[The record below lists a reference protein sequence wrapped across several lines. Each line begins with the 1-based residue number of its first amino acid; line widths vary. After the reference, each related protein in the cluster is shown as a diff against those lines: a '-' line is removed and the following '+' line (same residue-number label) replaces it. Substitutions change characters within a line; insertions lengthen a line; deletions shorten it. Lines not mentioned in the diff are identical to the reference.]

1 MRLVWKPRA
10 LRHLE
15 AAADWSPKQ
24 AMAVV
29 DAVERM
35 VLSGWSLGRPVGK
48 RLRWLPVPPLA
59 ILYDVRPGEI
69 VVVAVID
76 VRRLR
81 NPPP

>member
-1 MRLVWKPRA
+1 
-10 LRHLE
+10 
-15 AAADWSPKQ
+15 
-24 AMAVV
+24 MAVV

-35 VLSGWSLGRPVGK
+35 VLSGWPLVRPVGK

-59 ILYDVRPGEI
+59 VLYDVRPGEI

>member
-1 MRLVWKPRA
+1 
-10 LRHLE
+10 
-15 AAADWSPKQ
+15 
-24 AMAVV
+24 MAVV

-35 VLSGWSLGRPVGK
+35 VHSGWSLGRPVGK

-59 ILYDVRPGEI
+59 VLYDVRPGEI